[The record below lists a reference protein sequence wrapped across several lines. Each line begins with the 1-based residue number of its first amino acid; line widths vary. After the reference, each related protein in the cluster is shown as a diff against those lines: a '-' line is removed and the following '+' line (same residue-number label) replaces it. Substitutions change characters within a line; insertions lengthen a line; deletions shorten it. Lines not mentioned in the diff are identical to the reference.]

1 MITAIVSRDDGD
13 DRYTIQVVCNEA
25 VFNFSTSCIEIVPC
39 VFGRN
44 ELLFD
49 DKDVDKKVIL
59 IDKLI
64 MA

>member
-1 MITAIVSRDDGD
+1 MITAIVSRDEGD
-13 DRYTIQVVCNEA
+13 DRYLVQVVCNEA
-25 VFNFSTSCIEIVPC
+25 LFSFVTSCIQIVPC

-49 DKDVDKKVIL
+49 DKDANRKVIL
-59 IDKLI
+59 IDNLI

>member
-1 MITAIVSRDDGD
+1 MITAIVSRDEGD
-13 DRYTIQVVCNEA
+13 DRYVVQVVCNEA
-25 VFNFSTSCIEIVPC
+25 VFNFVTSCIELVPC

-44 ELLFD
+44 ELVFD
-49 DKDVDKKVIL
+49 DKDADRKVIL

>member
-1 MITAIVSRDDGD
+1 MITAIVSRDDEE
-13 DRYTIQVVCNEA
+13 DRYLVQVVCNEA

-44 ELLFD
+44 ELVFD
-49 DKDVDKKVIL
+49 DKDANRKVIL
-59 IDKLI
+59 IDNLI